1 MSLEIVDF
9 DQTTKHGDTALDL
22 AIKNNKLESI
32 EALLNGGA
40 QIEKSDSA
48 VLGVSST
55 PLILA
60 VNLSKLEVVKLLLK
74 YKPDVN
80 ILDSL
85 GYTPLQNLCSKP
97 KYNKVDLE
105 IARLLIGHGA
115 KIDVITPD
123 GKNLEDLVRKGKKIE
138 LIDFIKEC
146 RAKNVENKESKM
158 EKIVSESF
166 TSKEKHRKENN
177 NNKTMSR

>member
-1 MSLEIVDF
+1 MSLGIVDF
-9 DQTTKHGDTALDL
+9 DQTTKYGDTALDL

-32 EALLNGGA
+32 EALLSGGA
-40 QIEKSDSA
+40 KIEKFDGT

-85 GYTPLQNLCSKP
+85 GYTPLQNLFSKP
-97 KYNKVDLE
+97 RYNKVDLE
-105 IARLLIGHGA
+105 IAKLLVEHGA
-115 KIDVITPD
+115 NIDVITPD
-123 GKNLEDLVRKGKKIE
+123 GKKLEDLVRKGKKPE
-138 LIDFIKEC
+138 LIDLLKEC
-146 RAKNVENKESKM
+146 YAKNEEKQKNNITVSK
-158 EKIVSESF
+158 SF
-166 TSKEKHRKENN
+166 V
-177 NNKTMSR
+177 